1 MASAATEAAKSALS
15 GYKALGSNTALES
28 ANKQYDVG
36 GSQTRLS
43 ALKGIVG
50 NLQSS
55 VEAVD
60 PSVTGRTSGT
70 FTTEG
75 QRQALV
81 SKERAPILGDLNK
94 QQSAYTSEQGDLTQ
108 KQTLAGQMAS
118 ALINDDKSKYQ
129 RLLDQYNRSAAED
142 TAAEQRRQAEL
153 QQQQWEKQFAESQRQ
168 YNETLAN
175 SKAQAAAARAVS
187 SSSSAQPSV
196 QEKVRA
202 MLDASVG
209 DDGKVSPA
217 KWRQLAAY
225 AYDNGLK
232 FGGNDGFASK
242 FWQYANERNWKDYQ
256 LGYDKYMK

>member
-1 MASAATEAAKSALS
+1 MASAATEAAKSSLQN
-15 GYKALGSNTALES
+15 YQALGSDTAMEQ
-28 ANKQYDVG
+28 ANQKYDTA

-94 QQSAYTSEQGDLTQ
+94 QQQAYTGEQQDYTQ
-108 KQTLAGQMAS
+108 KQTLASQMAS
-118 ALINDDKSKYQ
+118 ALLSDDKSKYQ
-129 RLLDQYNRSAAED
+129 RLLDQYNSSTAQD
-142 TAAEQRRQAEL
+142 TADEQRRQADQQAQQW
-153 QQQQWEKQFAESQRQ
+153 QQQFNESQRQ

-175 SKAQAAAARAVS
+175 SKAQSAASRASDTASASNVPHAQQRGDKGFNFQDAGGKAISARTYAAQAGMDFNALLKQMS
-187 SSSSAQPSV
+187 KAG
-196 QEKVRA
+196 
-202 MLDASVG
+202 DAGASDVLKNG
-209 DDGKVSPA
+209 A
-217 KWRQLAAY
+217 K
-225 AYDNGLK
+225 
-232 FGGNDGFASK
+232 SK
-242 FWQYANERNWKDYQ
+242 YYQ
-256 LGYDKYMK
+256 NIAWG